1 MNMLGKAFRTLWV
14 WVGLVE
20 PPESQLTPGHGW
32 LLPSA
37 AEARVQRRD
46 LDARRAA
53 HLLGM
58 NDQG

>member
-20 PPESQLTPGHGW
+20 PPESHLTPGHGW

-46 LDARRAA
+46 VEAHRAV
-53 HLLGM
+53 HLLET
-58 NDQG
+58 NAQG